1 MDIFVA
7 YIAVAAF
14 FLSLSYLAQLAI
26 WATKKIMALLK
37 RAQKEIPVRGIVYL
51 VLIGFLLGL
60 GFSLG
65 KSLGKSLFNPT
76 QRVEIQRTGTRNI
89 YR

>member
-60 GFSLG
+60 GFSL
-65 KSLGKSLFNPT
+65 FNPT
-76 QRVEIQRTGTRNI
+76 QRVEIQQTRTRNI

>member
-37 RAQKEIPVRGIVYL
+37 RAQKEIPVREIVYL

-60 GFSLG
+60 GF
-65 KSLGKSLFNPT
+65 SLGKSLFNPT

>member
-37 RAQKEIPVRGIVYL
+37 RAQKEIPVREIVYL

-65 KSLGKSLFNPT
+65 FSLFNPT

>member
-37 RAQKEIPVRGIVYL
+37 RAQKEIPVREIVYL

-65 KSLGKSLFNPT
+65 KSLFNPT
-76 QRVEIQRTGTRNI
+76 QRVEIQQTRTRNI

>member
-26 WATKKIMALLK
+26 WVTKKIMALLK
-37 RAQKEIPVRGIVYL
+37 RAQKEIPVREIVYL
-51 VLIGFLLGL
+51 ILIGFLLGL
-60 GFSLG
+60 GF
-65 KSLGKSLFNPT
+65 SLGKSLFNPT